1 MSEALLGSQQES
13 SERQDLSN
21 ILGLISKLIGV
32 KFKNSL
38 RTIYDSIFSPGWTNL
53 CNIVGEI
60 KKSKFFSPGSDF
72 NDQIFTEELSDVD
85 WAVVLRQSV
94 LKSSLSRLWQTKIRQ
109 D

>member
-38 RTIYDSIFSPGWTNL
+38 RTIYDSIFSPG
-53 CNIVGEI
+53 
-60 KKSKFFSPGSDF
+60 
-72 NDQIFTEELSDVD
+72 
-85 WAVVLRQSV
+85 
-94 LKSSLSRLWQTKIRQ
+94 
-109 D
+109 